1 MEQLFI
7 VNLILVW
14 LALLGQF
21 LLTFAL
27 IRKVNSINEVTD
39 ESGKS
44 TIKFRKDFLKVGHLA
59 PDFVA
64 ATVTGSLVTVA
75 DYAQCKVAFIFL
87 SPGCRPCRK
96 AIPTLETLGP
106 LAEKNGTSLTL
117 VIASDQEEAKEFI
130 REFSISLPTV
140 ITPPEG
146 KFMQDYKVGGT
157 PFYCVI
163 NEQKRIEAT
172 GFFDNTWQEL
182 TDKWMSVPA
191 QNDLPI
197 HS

>member
-87 SPGCRPCRK
+87 LTWMWCPCRK

-106 LAEKNGTSLTL
+106 LAEKNGTSLT
-117 VIASDQEEAKEFI
+117 
-130 REFSISLPTV
+130 
-140 ITPPEG
+140 
-146 KFMQDYKVGGT
+146 
-157 PFYCVI
+157 
-163 NEQKRIEAT
+163 
-172 GFFDNTWQEL
+172 
-182 TDKWMSVPA
+182 
-191 QNDLPI
+191 
-197 HS
+197 